1 MPQKTLK
8 TLLTGVVLV
17 YCLAACAAVPATSVK
32 APPAPAPSVSPLDA
46 LAALPPLEEGEDE
59 RCEGMTPDQYLSN
72 LQASTAVDLP
82 LAVAV
87 TPESTAVETIAA
99 YFSWQYQGYVDLSFV
114 DISPLLDMQRTDNQN
129 LIVWLQMLTQ
139 RRKLLAE
146 MDLCF
151 VETTAFPYDIV
162 YDEKPEDDRLAF
174 WSRRAPMEADAVL
187 HFRIKGLPGAVYPPT
202 FAVNSQHTMF
212 LQKSDEG
219 WKIIRHYYP
228 GSVRNFRQSG
238 TLTLPSEAQ
247 MRQALKTEFA
257 PATRK
262 PFPTLPASAI
272 AYDAKAAAEYAVRH
286 AESPN
291 PVFYIIGDWRG
302 NCANFVSQA
311 VSSGFSGRMSRDWFA
326 GGGGG
331 SPAWENV
338 DHFWAYAIGANA
350 MRVSV
355 LQTVTA
361 MKAGDVVL
369 TRTANAANPDDY
381 RHSLMLVDAEKMIFA
396 QNSPGCFVYL
406 SDFVNIEKRILSPVS
421 LLV

>member
-1 MPQKTLK
+1 VPQNILK
-8 TLLTGVVLV
+8 TLITGVMLV
-17 YCLAACAAVPATSVK
+17 FCLAACTAVPAAPVPQ
-32 APPAPAPSVSPLDA
+32 PPATDESISPLGA
-46 LAALPPLEEGEDE
+46 LAALPNLTNFDDDI
-59 RCEGMTPDQYLSN
+59 CEGMTVGQNQSN
-72 LQASTAVDLP
+72 DAVDLP
-82 LAVAV
+82 LSFTV
-87 TPESTAVETIAA
+87 TPESTARETVAA
-99 YFSWQYQGYVDLSFV
+99 YFAWQYKGYADLSFV

-139 RRKLLAE
+139 RRKLLAD

-151 VETTAFPYDIV
+151 VETAESPYEIV
-162 YDEKPEDDRLAF
+162 YDEMPEDDRLAF
-174 WSRRAPMEADAVL
+174 WSRRAPIDADAVL
-187 HFRIKGLPGAVYPPT
+187 HFRIKGTPGAVYPPT
-202 FAVNSQHTMF
+202 FAANAQHTMF

-238 TLTLPSEAQ
+238 TLTLVGETE
-247 MRQALKTEFA
+247 MRQALKTEFS
-257 PATRK
+257 PAALKLSAT
-262 PFPTLPASAI
+262 PAAGAI
-272 AYDAKAAAEYAVRH
+272 AYDAKAAADYAMRY
-286 AESPN
+286 AETPN
-291 PVFYIIGDWRG
+291 PAFYLIGDWQG

-350 MRVSV
+350 MKVTV
-355 LQTVTA
+355 LPTVA
-361 MKAGDVVL
+361 SMKPGDVLL

-381 RHSLMLVDAEKMIFA
+381 RHSLILVDANKMIFA
-396 QNSPGCFVYL
+396 QNSPGNFVYL
-406 SDFVNIEKRILSPVS
+406 SDMVNIESRILSPVS

>member
-1 MPQKTLK
+1 MPQKTFK
-8 TLLTGVVLV
+8 ALLTAVVLMITFS
-17 YCLAACAAVPATSVK
+17 ACAASPD
-32 APPAPAPSVSPLDA
+32 APVQGPSTPVASVSPLDA
-46 LAALPPLEEGEDE
+46 AVLPPLIDCEGGT
-59 RCEGMTPDQYLSN
+59 CEGMTPDQYQYSPPTK
-72 LQASTAVDLP
+72 TAVDSP
-82 LAVAV
+82 IAVAP
-87 TPESTAVETIAA
+87 TPESTAKETIAA
-99 YFSWQYQGYVDLSFV
+99 YFALQYEGYVDLSFV
-114 DISPLLDMQRTDNQN
+114 DISSLLDMQRADNQN

-139 RRKLLAE
+139 RRKLLAD

-151 VETTAFPYDIV
+151 VETTTFPYEII
-162 YDEKPEDDRLAF
+162 YDEKPEDDRLTF
-174 WSRRAPMEADAVL
+174 WSRRAPIEADAVL
-187 HFRIKGLPGAVYPPT
+187 HFRIKGLLGAVYPPT
-202 FAVNSQHTMF
+202 FAANSQHTMF
-212 LQKSDEG
+212 LQKSEEG

-238 TLTLPSEAQ
+238 MLTLPSETQ
-247 MRQALKTEFA
+247 MRQALRLEFA
-257 PATRK
+257 PATYK
-262 PFPTLPASAI
+262 PSSALPAGAI
-272 AYDAKAAAEYAVRH
+272 AYDAKAAADYALRH
-286 AESPN
+286 AETPN
-291 PVFYIIGDWRG
+291 PVFYLIGDWRG
-302 NCANFVSQA
+302 NCAHFVSQA

-361 MKAGDVVL
+361 MKPGDVML

-381 RHSLMLVDAEKMIFA
+381 RHSLILVDAQKMIFA

-406 SDFVNIEKRILSPVS
+406 SDFVNIERRILSPIS